1 MHNCTLFWGVGSASS
16 LNCFT
21 ESMKGLG
28 VGWWWHNNN
37 WEWFV
42 VSFFLFAYFY
52 IVLPYIINLIMLLLL
67 SITKCVIT
75 LQLDHLWTDKNLEW
89 HFAIQVTRTAGILKS
104 IQNPIT
110 KSSLPDWPVL
120 HILLESSRSTQ
131 ITLWIL
137 LTILQH
143 PPQNY
148 SHTSQGI
155 WINCFLPTVHASA
168 PSNMKSEVYFP
179 RFNGHYW
186 FCRHNK
192 MNKER

>member
-110 KSSLPDWPVL
+110 K
-120 HILLESSRSTQ
+120 ESSRSTQ